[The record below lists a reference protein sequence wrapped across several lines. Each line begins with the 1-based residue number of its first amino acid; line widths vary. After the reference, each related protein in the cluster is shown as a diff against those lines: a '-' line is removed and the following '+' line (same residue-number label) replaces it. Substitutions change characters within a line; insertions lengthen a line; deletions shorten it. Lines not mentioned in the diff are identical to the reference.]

1 MVFAD
6 DWERRQ
12 YNETTHTRVDTVSEA
27 VAVARSAPAPMVKA
41 PNEGPRKPRLSIVT
55 GDESSDAD
63 AGTLAVTWSSAR
75 GDDASPAVRWWR
87 EDPPGVRTSDVVV
100 TKATSYTYER
110 DDLCGAP
117 ANASGYRDPGR
128 IHRAALTGIDR
139 ATTRFVVYELID
151 SRGGLYPP
159 AGEPRL
165 RARVPPPAGAH
176 LEDGIWKEKENKKDS
191 SRPVSV
197 AMFADMGRGTDDDSV
212 TWNEYGSPAF
222 NTSNAL
228 TNAAG
233 NMDIDAA
240 FLFGDVSYATGY
252 QSVWDDYLEM
262 ISPWAAAVPFL
273 VNPGNHEYDYTRDDW
288 PKRTNTDGGDANPD
302 YDVYGGA
309 DSGGECG
316 VPTKRLLPMGISDTH
331 GQTVSP
337 PGTWITSIGP
347 IALVSMNTEVDFRSG
362 SIQWRWL
369 NKALGGINRTETPWV
384 LFAGHRPGLVDSDWG
399 KSCLGVDPAGDDRA
413 WTCGPKKVKSDE
425 GNEGEDVRDAS
436 DVGVALE
443 FQAHVWP
450 LLVKHDVTAVFSGH
464 NHVYQR
470 HCAFDPGREGSGID
484 SHLDSIRNLGPGED
498 PDDQARAQYGK
509 AGGCVSQPRKIEEQ
523 NDSAD
528 DSSDNS
534 DDSSDTTTWW
544 VYDAPT
550 APVSLVV
557 GSAGAGFTKNS
568 RFSLSKGTET
578 CEFCEVV
585 MYEFGYL
592 RVTSVNVT
600 HLKCEFIET
609 QKSAGRGKVLDRFYI
624 TRNEE
629 PGADMGKHPEHPDAE
644 KLKGN
649 WEMAR
654 GWEYVAGA
662 CAVVAFVAFFMLD
675 VFVPKDT
682 VMPYVAL
689 DSGGPAFG
697 NGEDAALMDNEV

>member
-1 MVFAD
+1 
-6 DWERRQ
+6 
-12 YNETTHTRVDTVSEA
+12 
-27 VAVARSAPAPMVKA
+27 
-41 PNEGPRKPRLSIVT
+41 
-55 GDESSDAD
+55 
-63 AGTLAVTWSSAR
+63 
-75 GDDASPAVRWWR
+75 
-87 EDPPGVRTSDVVV
+87 
-100 TKATSYTYER
+100 
-110 DDLCGAP
+110 
-117 ANASGYRDPGR
+117 
-128 IHRAALTGIDR
+128 
-139 ATTRFVVYELID
+139 
-151 SRGGLYPP
+151 
-159 AGEPRL
+159 
-165 RARVPPPAGAH
+165 
-176 LEDGIWKEKENKKDS
+176 
-191 SRPVSV
+191 
-197 AMFADMGRGTDDDSV
+197 
-212 TWNEYGSPAF
+212 
-222 NTSNAL
+222 
-228 TNAAG
+228 
-233 NMDIDAA
+233 
-240 FLFGDVSYATGY
+240 
-252 QSVWDDYLEM
+252 
-262 ISPWAAAVPFL
+262 
-273 VNPGNHEYDYTRDDW
+273 
-288 PKRTNTDGGDANPD
+288 
-302 YDVYGGA
+302 
-309 DSGGECG
+309 
-316 VPTKRLLPMGISDTH
+316 
-331 GQTVSP
+331 
-337 PGTWITSIGP
+337 
-347 IALVSMNTEVDFRSG
+347 
-362 SIQWRWL
+362 
-369 NKALGGINRTETPWV
+369 
-384 LFAGHRPGLVDSDWG
+384 
-399 KSCLGVDPAGDDRA
+399 
-413 WTCGPKKVKSDE
+413 
-425 GNEGEDVRDAS
+425 
-436 DVGVALE
+436 
-443 FQAHVWP
+443 
-450 LLVKHDVTAVFSGH
+450 LVKHDVTAVFSGH

-484 SHLDSIRNLGPGED
+484 SHLNSIRNLGPGED
-498 PDDQARAQYGK
+498 PDDEARAQYGK
-509 AGGCVSQPRKIEEQ
+509 AGGCVARPRKIEEQ
-523 NDSAD
+523 KKIEQNDSA
-528 DSSDNS
+528 

>member
-1 MVFAD
+1 MGN
-6 DWERRQ
+6 W
-12 YNETTHTRVDTVSEA
+12 T
-27 VAVARSAPAPMVKA
+27 
-41 PNEGPRKPRLSIVT
+41 
-55 GDESSDAD
+55 
-63 AGTLAVTWSSAR
+63 
-75 GDDASPAVRWWR
+75 
-87 EDPPGVRTSDVVV
+87 DVVFC
-100 TKATSYTYER
+100 
-110 DDLCGAP
+110 L
-117 ANASGYRDPGR
+117 
-128 IHRAALTGIDR
+128 
-139 ATTRFVVYELID
+139 
-151 SRGGLYPP
+151 
-159 AGEPRL
+159 
-165 RARVPPPAGAH
+165 
-176 LEDGIWKEKENKKDS
+176 
-191 SRPVSV
+191 
-197 AMFADMGRGTDDDSV
+197 
-212 TWNEYGSPAF
+212 
-222 NTSNAL
+222 
-228 TNAAG
+228 
-233 NMDIDAA
+233 
-240 FLFGDVSYATGY
+240 
-252 QSVWDDYLEM
+252 Q
-262 ISPWAAAVPFL
+262 
-273 VNPGNHEYDYTRDDW
+273 
-288 PKRTNTDGGDANPD
+288 
-302 YDVYGGA
+302 
-309 DSGGECG
+309 
-316 VPTKRLLPMGISDTH
+316 
-331 GQTVSP
+331 
-337 PGTWITSIGP
+337 
-347 IALVSMNTEVDFRSG
+347 
-362 SIQWRWL
+362 
-369 NKALGGINRTETPWV
+369 TPWV

-399 KSCLGVDPAGDDRA
+399 KSCFGVDPAGDDRS

-450 LLVKHDVTAVFSGH
+450 LLVKHDVTAAFSGH

-470 HCAFDPGREGSGID
+470 HCAFDPGRGGSGID

-509 AGGCVSQPRKIEEQ
+509 AGGCVARPRKIEEQ
-523 NDSAD
+523 KKIEQNDSA
-528 DSSDNS
+528 

-592 RVTSVNVT
+592 LVTAVNVT

-609 QKSAGRGKVLDRFYI
+609 QWSGGRGKVLDRFYI

-629 PGADMGKHPEHPDAE
+629 PGSDIGKHPEHPDAG

-654 GWEYVAGA
+654 GWAYVAGA

-697 NGEDAALMDNEV
+697 DGEDEALMDNEV

>member
-55 GDESSDAD
+55 GDESSDA
-63 AGTLAVTWSSAR
+63 GTMAVTWSSAR

-100 TKATSYTYER
+100 TKATTYTYER

-273 VNPGNHEYDYTRDDW
+273 VNPGNHEYDYTRADW
-288 PKRTNTDGGDANPD
+288 PSSRDGGDANPK
-302 YDVYGGA
+302 YIADVYGGA

-331 GQTVSP
+331 GQTGIPS
-337 PGTWITSIGP
+337 GTWITSIGP

-369 NKALGGINRTETPWV
+369 NKALGGINRTE
-384 LFAGHRPGLVDSDWG
+384 
-399 KSCLGVDPAGDDRA
+399 
-413 WTCGPKKVKSDE
+413 
-425 GNEGEDVRDAS
+425 
-436 DVGVALE
+436 
-443 FQAHVWP
+443 
-450 LLVKHDVTAVFSGH
+450 
-464 NHVYQR
+464 
-470 HCAFDPGREGSGID
+470 
-484 SHLDSIRNLGPGED
+484 
-498 PDDQARAQYGK
+498 
-509 AGGCVSQPRKIEEQ
+509 
-523 NDSAD
+523 
-528 DSSDNS
+528 
-534 DDSSDTTTWW
+534 
-544 VYDAPT
+544 
-550 APVSLVV
+550 VSL
-557 GSAGAGFTKNS
+557 F
-568 RFSLSKGTET
+568 
-578 CEFCEVV
+578 
-585 MYEFGYL
+585 
-592 RVTSVNVT
+592 
-600 HLKCEFIET
+600 
-609 QKSAGRGKVLDRFYI
+609 
-624 TRNEE
+624 
-629 PGADMGKHPEHPDAE
+629 
-644 KLKGN
+644 
-649 WEMAR
+649 
-654 GWEYVAGA
+654 
-662 CAVVAFVAFFMLD
+662 
-675 VFVPKDT
+675 
-682 VMPYVAL
+682 
-689 DSGGPAFG
+689 
-697 NGEDAALMDNEV
+697 